1 MKRVLI
7 SLCVLLLCV
16 SFCSNAYV
24 SVGAEAS
31 TAFDLIVSAPETVN
45 RGESFSVFVN
55 VRNITAKHG
64 ICAVQFSI
72 YYDGDLVQPD
82 TEAFD
87 GGVVSSPVYVENGV
101 EHKRYEGILFD
112 GGKGKAVLY
121 FVDMAE
127 YNTPEYLCDGVQGV
141 KADDVLCFSVP
152 FKVNSNVVNG
162 AKISFE
168 IKSDKTET
176 IGTDPGD
183 WDGVSFNEDGKP
195 VCSIPPFSVAA
206 KGSSASVT
214 VGGMKGDV
222 NGDGV
227 IDSLDAATILQYD
240 VGIKDLDFT
249 LLVAADVDGDGFVDS
264 MDAAKILQYDV
275 GIIDSLE

>member
-1 MKRVLI
+1 MKKVFSL
-7 SLCVLLLCV
+7 LCVLLLCV
-16 SFCSNAYV
+16 SFYSNVYV
-24 SVGAEAS
+24 SVEADSS

-64 ICAVQFSI
+64 ICAVQFTL
-72 YYDGDLVQPD
+72 YYDGDLVTLD
-82 TEAFD
+82 GEAFD

-127 YNTPEYLCDGVQGV
+127 YNTPEYMCDGVQGV
-141 KADDVLCFSVP
+141 KENDVLCFSVP

-162 AKISFE
+162 AKIDFE

-183 WDGVSFNEDGKP
+183 WDGTSFDEDGKP
-195 VCSIPPFSVAA
+195 VYSMPPFNVAA
-206 KGSSASVT
+206 KGSSVSVT

-264 MDAAKILQYDV
+264 MDAAKILQYDA
-275 GIIDSLE
+275 GIVDSLE